1 MEPVVAAFLLALVHI
16 FAGKLRFL
24 EGIPVQPLALA
35 RGWNLGCVRVRAA
48 APELAEAQERLGES
62 AGGFLS
68 RLEHYAYV
76 LALAGLAFFYGVE
89 RVTVRS
95 RDERREREG
104 EDATGSGAFWLSI
117 GSFAFY
123 TGLIGYSLADEADM
137 GLRTRPFCDRDGAP
151 LRRQRLRIARAP

>member
-24 EGIPVQPLALA
+24 EGIPRSRWLSLAGGISVAYVFA
-35 RGWNLGCVRVRAA
+35 RLL
-48 APELAEAQERLGES
+48 PEPAEAQERLGES

-68 RLEHYAYV
+68 RLEHHAYV

-104 EDATGSGAFWLSI
+104 EDATARERF
-117 GSFAFY
+117 
-123 TGLIGYSLADEADM
+123 GLASA
-137 GLRTRPFCDRDGAP
+137 
-151 LRRQRLRIARAP
+151 RLRSIRG